1 MPNTT
6 EVQLVPPQPHMSQ
19 LLQSSDRY
27 EEINII
33 GDGAYGTV
41 YKARDTLNDT
51 TVAMKKVKIAL
62 SEDGVPVSA
71 LREISLLRQL
81 GKANHPNVV
90 KLLDICH
97 GQQMGK
103 KMVLFLVFEHIDQDL
118 DLYIERCP
126 PPGLDPNRIKDIMWQ
141 ILSGVDFLHSHRII
155 HRDLKPQNILISRS
169 GSVKLADFGLARVYD
184 MSSLLTTVVVTL
196 WYRSPEILLEST
208 YAMPVDIWSCGCIL
222 AELILRRPLFQGQC
236 EIDQLRKIIEALGIP
251 SEAEWPTNCSL
262 MREGF
267 PIRSSR
273 NLESYF
279 PDQETHALDL
289 LKNML
294 IFNYRARISA
304 SKALLHPYFSESGF
318 TPTPHVSPTSNLTSS
333 ETSITLSEASSCT
346 KTNTSISPPKTLDLH
361 PTSS

>member
-81 GKANHPNVV
+81 GKADHPNVV

-103 KMVLFLVFEHIDQDL
+103 KMVLFLVFEQ
-118 DLYIERCP
+118 
-126 PPGLDPNRIKDIMWQ
+126 G
-141 ILSGVDFLHSHRII
+141 
-155 HRDLKPQNILISRS
+155 
-169 GSVKLADFGLARVYD
+169 KLTDAF
-184 MSSLLTTVVVTL
+184 
-196 WYRSPEILLEST
+196 
-208 YAMPVDIWSCGCIL
+208 
-222 AELILRRPLFQGQC
+222 
-236 EIDQLRKIIEALGIP
+236 
-251 SEAEWPTNCSL
+251 
-262 MREGF
+262 
-267 PIRSSR
+267 
-273 NLESYF
+273 
-279 PDQETHALDL
+279 
-289 LKNML
+289 
-294 IFNYRARISA
+294 
-304 SKALLHPYFSESGF
+304 
-318 TPTPHVSPTSNLTSS
+318 
-333 ETSITLSEASSCT
+333 
-346 KTNTSISPPKTLDLH
+346 
-361 PTSS
+361 